1 MLVSS
6 GSREANV
13 REVRGVLV
21 GRWVVLGLVV
31 ALAGCDPSPAG
42 PSGSAPFTQTDLRV
56 GTGEEAVPGK
66 TLTVEYTGWFFD
78 ASQTDSKGV
87 QFDSSTGTE
96 PFVFTLGAG
105 QVISGWDE
113 GLVGMRVGGLRRLI
127 IPPSLAYGETR
138 RGPIPPNATL
148 LFEVDL
154 TAVQ

>member
-1 MLVSS
+1 MSRGDV
-6 GSREANV
+6 REA
-13 REVRGVLV
+13 RGVIV
-21 GRWVVLGLVV
+21 GRWVVLGLAV

-42 PSGSAPFTQTDLRV
+42 PSGSAPFSQTDLRV

-87 QFDSSTGTE
+87 QFDSSTGSTE

-105 QVISGWDE
+105 QVISGLDE

-138 RGPIPPNATL
+138 RGSIPPNATL
-148 LFEVDL
+148 LFEVEL